1 MWRGFIGLAAAALLA
16 PGGAAHAQDYGY
28 SGYGYGA
35 ANGAD
40 AYAYRGDSGR
50 YGRYGYGYQPA
61 GGYGY
66 SGGGYEDEG
75 YGGQGYDGGG
85 YGYDYGASPY
95 SAPAHYCREHL
106 EYHLRQAWMNDQAPY
121 HDWWGTGGPEAWH
134 EAMEADHARFH
145 YTHPGSWRCEYQGW
159 PSG

>member
-1 MWRGFIGLAAAALLA
+1 MSRRIFPWLIAAALSAAPGLAAHA
-16 PGGAAHAQDYGY
+16 GGYYPYHG
-28 SGYGYGA
+28 GYG
-35 ANGAD
+35 
-40 AYAYRGDSGR
+40 
-50 YGRYGYGYQPA
+50 Q

-66 SGGGYEDEG
+66 EDPGYGDGAYDTGYAGYDEGGDGGFG
-75 YGGQGYDGGG
+75 YGG
-85 YGYDYGASPY
+85 YGPN

-106 EYHLRQAWMNDQAPY
+106 RYHLRQAWLNDNAPY
-121 HDWWGTGGPEAWH
+121 NDWWGAGGPDGWR